1 MGSSSRHR
9 RNRREHD
16 GRSCGVRRHAPE
28 SGPGA
33 DAMKTIVMRL
43 RRLEERL
50 RPAFLAASAYDPT
63 ATDGIR
69 ATLAAAGFVAGPL
82 ESLAEV
88 WARAMGI
95 TCVELRT
102 LLG

>member
-1 MGSSSRHR
+1 
-9 RNRREHD
+9 
-16 GRSCGVRRHAPE
+16 
-28 SGPGA
+28 
-33 DAMKTIVMRL
+33 MKTIARRL

-50 RPAFLAASAYDPT
+50 RPALRTISPYDPE
-63 ATDGIR
+63 ATDRLRG
-69 ATLAAAGFVAGPL
+69 TLAAAGFVAGPV

-102 LLG
+102 LLGQRAASDS